1 MANSKLLEKWLQYCR
16 LHNLKQRVRW
26 TFDIVPDNQQ
36 PFVVP
41 ASVKMGDSLND
52 PVEADMMLA
61 ITKKEGSSTVGASG
75 TVFYI
80 GSEFLKPECPPD
92 EPSAGF
98 DWF

>member
-1 MANSKLLEKWLQYCR
+1 M
-16 LHNLKQRVRW
+16 
-26 TFDIVPDNQQ
+26 PDNQQ

-52 PVEADMMLA
+52 PEEADMMVA
-61 ITKKEGSSTVGASG
+61 ITKEGSSTVGASG